1 MNRIEIEAHIEIWLK
16 EDRNPYIGIKRS
28 WEEYCKEELNIE
40 HKETYGV
47 LNTML
52 QITNIRSKH
61 LEDAILHIQKIEMP
75 NLYNNTEII
84 K

>member
-1 MNRIEIEAHIEIWLK
+1 
-16 EDRNPYIGIKRS
+16 
-28 WEEYCKEELNIE
+28 
-40 HKETYGV
+40 
-47 LNTML
+47 ML